1 MPTATIN
8 GATIWYKETG
18 EGPSVI
24 QFHGGG
30 FSHLNFQYST
40 PLLAKHFRVIDFDL
54 RGCGQS
60 DRPLQRY
67 DFDVWAEDAATLM
80 DELGISRAHVH
91 GTSMGGTIAIYFA
104 ANYRRRVDKLVLNAC
119 TARLDRSGR
128 IHYQNAIDIVEH
140 IGVNNHTLASY
151 LARQALSREFLDAPG
166 GEEAIDRT
174 QEILAAN
181 VSPEVYKRFY
191 RALLAADFRP
201 LLRKINAPTLV
212 IGGEHDM
219 LTPWVVPNGSGMND
233 LAKNIRDARKHV
245 IKGSNHTTLFENPE
259 EHCRV
264 ASRFLRAPKRQRRR

>member
-54 RGCGQS
+54 RGCGQF

-219 LTPWVVPNGSGMND
+219 LTPWVAPNGSGMND

>member
-1 MPTATIN
+1 MPIANIN
-8 GATIWYKETG
+8 GANIWYKETG
-18 EGPSVI
+18 EGPPIV

-30 FSHLNFQYST
+30 YCHLNFQYAT

-60 DRPLQRY
+60 DRPLQHY
-67 DFDVWAEDAATLM
+67 DFDVWSSDAAALM
-80 DELGISRAHVH
+80 DKLGISKAHVH
-91 GTSMGGTIAIYFA
+91 GTSMGGTIAIHFA

-140 IGVNNHTLASY
+140 IGVNNHTLASF
-151 LARQALSREFLDAPG
+151 LARQALSREFLDTPG
-166 GEEAIDRT
+166 ADEAIDRT

-181 VSPEVYKRFY
+181 VSPEIYKRFY

-201 LLRKINAPTLV
+201 QLRKINASTLV

-219 LTPWVVPNGSGMND
+219 ITPWVAPNGSGMDD

-245 IKGSNHTTLFENPE
+245 IRGSNHTTLFENPE
-259 EHCRV
+259 EHSKV
-264 ASRFLRAPKRQRRR
+264 VTRFLKARKRQARK

>member
-18 EGPSVI
+18 DGPPIV
-24 QFHGGG
+24 QLHGGG
-30 FSHLNFQYST
+30 YCHLNFQHAT
-40 PLLAKHFRVIDFDL
+40 PLLAKNFRVIDFDL

-67 DFDVWAEDAATLM
+67 EFEVWSADVAALM
-80 DELGISRAHVH
+80 DELGIKKAHIH
-91 GTSMGGTIAIYFA
+91 GTSMGGTIAIHFA
-104 ANYRRRVDKLVLNAC
+104 ANYRQRVDKLVLNSC
-119 TARLDRSGR
+119 TARLDRSGQ

-166 GEEAIDRT
+166 ADEAIDRT

-201 LLRKINAPTLV
+201 LLRRISAPTLV
-212 IGGEHDM
+212 IGGEYDT
-219 LTPWVVPNGSGMND
+219 LTPWIAPNGSGMED
-233 LAKNIRDARKHV
+233 LARNIKDARKHV

-264 ASRFLRAPKRQRRR
+264 VLRFLKAPRRRRRK

>member
-1 MPTATIN
+1 
-8 GATIWYKETG
+8 
-18 EGPSVI
+18 
-24 QFHGGG
+24 
-30 FSHLNFQYST
+30 
-40 PLLAKHFRVIDFDL
+40 
-54 RGCGQS
+54 
-60 DRPLQRY
+60 
-67 DFDVWAEDAATLM
+67 
-80 DELGISRAHVH
+80 
-91 GTSMGGTIAIYFA
+91 MGGTIAIYFA

-219 LTPWVVPNGSGMND
+219 LTPWVAPNGSGMND